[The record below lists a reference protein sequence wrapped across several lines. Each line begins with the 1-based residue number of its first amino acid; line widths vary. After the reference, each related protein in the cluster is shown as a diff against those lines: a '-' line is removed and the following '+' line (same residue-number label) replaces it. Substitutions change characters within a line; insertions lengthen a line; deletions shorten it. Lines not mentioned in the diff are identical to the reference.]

1 VPVVGCSTHG
11 EIAPGGPC
19 DGSVTVTAL
28 GGPGFSVSTTVA
40 RQVSGRQREAGVEI
54 AASVEGVD
62 PRPYKVLFML
72 TDGLVRDQESIV
84 RGCYSVLGAAVPLFG
99 AAAADG
105 WRMTGAYLL
114 GDGAVHSDAVVAAT
128 IASDAPLAV
137 AMRHGWRKV
146 GEPMIVTSSGNGRV
160 YTLDDRPALDVFLDR

>member
-1 VPVVGCSTHG
+1 MPAVSPTNLANWNVNEYYNTDEEFRAALADALHEEYQAIVAAGLVLQIDDPQLASHWAMHP
-11 EIAPGGPC
+11 EIDLAQC
-19 DGSVTVTAL
+19 RKWA
-28 GGPGFSVSTTVA
+28 
-40 RQVSGRQREAGVEI
+40 

-114 GDGAVHSDAVVAAT
+114 WPVVITAGSLLYLRLDERRRAR
-128 IASDAPLAV
+128 APARV
-137 AMRHGWRKV
+137 ADCV
-146 GEPMIVTSSGNGRV
+146 GG
-160 YTLDDRPALDVFLDR
+160 